1 MSAAGVTLYPLDGM
15 GLLAFDGEDAQ
26 SFLQAQ
32 LSCDV
37 STVASGTSTYGSY
50 CTPQGRMLA
59 TFLLWSSGGR
69 YFMQLPDSLCA
80 PIRRRLSMYILRA
93 KVKAD
98 DASGNHALFGVAG
111 DGAAR
116 TIEAVF
122 GGGVPAGAYDTRHVN
137 ESTVIRLAPDRFE
150 LALPA
155 ASVATVR
162 EALLGHAEEGTAVA
176 WQRLDVHAGIPWI
189 APATREQFV
198 PQMVNLDLIGGV
210 SFAKGCYPGQEIVAR
225 AHYRGQVKQRMYRAH
240 IATDDAVQAG
250 NRLYSADMPGQST
263 GMVVNAVPAEKQGCD
278 VLAVIQKSSV
288 EAGDVHLKSL
298 DGPVL
303 ELQPLPYAVP

>member
-15 GLLAFDGEDAQ
+15 GLLAFSGEDAQ
-26 SFLQAQ
+26 SFLQGQ

-37 STVASGTSTYGSY
+37 SVVANGKSSYGSY

-69 YFMQLPDSLCA
+69 YFMQLPVSLCES
-80 PIRRRLSMYILRA
+80 IRKRLSMYVLRA
-93 KVKAD
+93 KVKIED
-98 DASGNHALFGVAG
+98 TSGNHALFGIAG

-116 TIEAVF
+116 AIEAVF
-122 GGGVPAGAYDTRHVN
+122 GAAPAAAHDTLHAH

-150 LALPA
+150 SVVPV
-155 ASVATVR
+155 ASVKAMH
-162 EALLGHAEEGTAVA
+162 EALRRHTADGTAVA
-176 WQRLDVHAGIPWI
+176 WQRLDVHSGIPWI
-189 APATREQFV
+189 TPATQEQFV

-240 IATDDAVQAG
+240 IATDGAVQPG
-250 NRLYSADMPGQST
+250 DRLYSTDMAGQST
-263 GMVVNAVPAEKQGCD
+263 GTIVNVAPAEGDGRD

-288 EAGDVHLKSL
+288 EAGEVHLASL